1 MQRAEN
7 GSRGPSVIVGL
18 LWLNFVALW
27 AHVYTI
33 TTIDVVR
40 ESFSYITHFGVAYA
54 FLVTLWI
61 LHNVRIFR
69 KKGPRLN
76 PRLIPFTG
84 THDSLNQPIFE
95 SEGVRS
101 DQEIVVKV
109 IRGQKFFLPASSA
122 PNDPPL
128 RTTVGS

>member
-1 MQRAEN
+1 VQRAEN
-7 GSRGPSVIVGL
+7 GSRGNLIVGL

-27 AHVYTI
+27 ARVYTF

-40 ESFSYITHFGVAYA
+40 ESVSYIGHFGLAYA

-61 LHNVRIFR
+61 LHNIRIFR
-69 KKGPRLN
+69 KKGPRLI
-76 PRLIPFTG
+76 PRLVAFSG

-95 SEGVRS
+95 APGARQ

-109 IRGQKFFLPASSA
+109 VRGQKFFLTTSGA

-128 RTTVGS
+128 LKTMGS